1 MRAVSATPIMI
12 YFYNELT
19 PCFAWL
25 VSPQFSAAT
34 RLSLSFTNIL
44 LILRL
49 RNWHM
54 TQMSSKAT
62 MRPRQMKRMVKV
74 LLALEEAQ
82 VSW

>member
-1 MRAVSATPIMI
+1 
-12 YFYNELT
+12 
-19 PCFAWL
+19 
-25 VSPQFSAAT
+25 
-34 RLSLSFTNIL
+34 
-44 LILRL
+44 
-49 RNWHM
+49 M